1 MVISLPDD
9 DSIRIPEIASLLS
22 LSDDLVRH
30 YADEYNDFLPHR
42 TIGKVRIYEQSAVK
56 RFRVIADLT
65 SQGLNHAGIVAV
77 LKGGK
82 PLHEIGMDEE
92 KEKKQGG
99 VRSATPPPSPQGS
112 GLLDEIV
119 ICSRRTEE
127 RTNTIDHRLG
137 AIRDGMAADT
147 DLILREIGSLLEE
160 VALSRSELRTLWSQ
174 VRELEEELREREL
187 KKSWLERMAKR
198 LSR

>member
-1 MVISLPDD
+1 MISLPDD
-9 DSIRIPEIASLLS
+9 DSVRIPEIATLLS
-22 LSDDLVRH
+22 LSEDLVRQ

-42 TIGKVRIYEQSAVK
+42 TIGKVRIYEQSALR

-65 SQGLNHAGIVAV
+65 SQGLNHAGIAAV

-92 KEKKQGG
+92 NERRQG
-99 VRSATPPPSPQGS
+99 ATRPTSPPPSPKGS
-112 GLLDEIV
+112 DLLDEIA
-119 ICSRRTEE
+119 ISSRRTEE

-137 AIRDGMAADT
+137 AIRDGMATDT
-147 DLILREIGSLLEE
+147 DLILREIAGLKEE

-187 KKSWLERMAKR
+187 RKSWLERVAKR
-198 LSR
+198 FSR